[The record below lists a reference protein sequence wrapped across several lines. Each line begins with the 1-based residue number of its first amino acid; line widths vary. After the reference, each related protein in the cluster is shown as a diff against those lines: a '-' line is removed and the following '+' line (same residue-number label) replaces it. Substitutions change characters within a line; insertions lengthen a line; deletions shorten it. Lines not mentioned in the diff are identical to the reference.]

1 METKQRTVRVHA
13 RKPIVHE
20 RVKTAESAEVL
31 NLFNDFVREARKEM
45 RKRER
50 LTVKGML
57 SRTDCDSVTFLGDS
71 FSLTIDFTGGIAI

>member
-1 METKQRTVRVHA
+1 MKTKKRTVRVHA

>member
-1 METKQRTVRVHA
+1 MKTKQRTVRVHA

-71 FSLTIDFTGGIAI
+71 FRLTIDFTGGIAI